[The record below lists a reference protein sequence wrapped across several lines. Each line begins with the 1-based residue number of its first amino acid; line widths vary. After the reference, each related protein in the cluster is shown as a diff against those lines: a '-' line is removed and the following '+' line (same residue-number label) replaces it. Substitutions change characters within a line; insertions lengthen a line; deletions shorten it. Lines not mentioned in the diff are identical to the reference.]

1 MSTPE
6 LQALHEALAALTQL
20 ERGKAVSQTKVRAVA
35 KACFAARD
43 EYKLAVHQVEQFVKT
58 APAHCRLAGVYVI
71 DAVCRRSK
79 DQSQHDVFTP
89 RFATQILATIGALDD
104 ADLEDRQRLVKLVE
118 NWVKMRLF
126 EGVDFESVSVIQRT
140 RGDGAD
146 VYGQPPRKRSRS
158 PARRQGYAPAPPQ
171 QGYTPAPPGSYPPQQ
186 QSWGGPPPQQW
197 GGPAQTPTGW
207 AAPPPPPQGGFT
219 PAPPRASPPSGG
231 FDARRAV
238 HGEPQPPLLTPSDLG
253 GGGFDPRRAVN
264 PQQSPRG
271 QPEQAWG
278 NERVPDSTDPAVRGR
293 PEAPPAKQ
301 RRVET
306 DMGSATSRRPEGKAW
321 GAPPPRAGRSFGVEE
336 MKKFDAVSDDRRDI
350 NLPTRGDGTKFAPMN
365 AKRPLRTLP
374 DTADGRRRVY
384 EYPPGPNIDPDPMA
398 PFDPAALV
406 GPAVDWGDERLAA
419 GWEIARKDVRNLG
432 RDGRVPYQKRPH
444 SDMNG

>member
-20 ERGKAVSQTKVRAVA
+20 ERGRAVSQTKVRAVA

-89 RFATQILATIGALDD
+89 RFATQILATISALDD

-158 PARRQGYAPAPPQ
+158 PDRRPGYAPAPPQ

-197 GGPAQTPTGW
+197 GGPAQAPTGW

-238 HGEPQPPLLTPSDLG
+238 HGVSQPPLLTPSDLG
-253 GGGFDPRRAVN
+253 GGGFDPRQR
-264 PQQSPRG
+264 P
-271 QPEQAWG
+271 PEQQ
-278 NERVPDSTDPAVRGR
+278 EYRGR

-306 DMGSATSRRPEGKAW
+306 DYGSAEHRRAPTRSW
-321 GAPPPRAGRSFGVEE
+321 GAQDGPPRSGRSFGVEE
-336 MKKFDAVSDDRRDI
+336 MKRFDAVSGDRP
-350 NLPTRGDGTKFAPMN
+350 LPNSRALPPMN
-365 AKRPLRTLP
+365 AKRPQRGP
-374 DTADGRRRVY
+374 DSADGRRRVY
-384 EYPPGPNIDPDPMA
+384 EYPDVPQFRGDPMA
-398 PFDPAALV
+398 PFDPDLAFAS
-406 GPAVDWGDERLAA
+406 PFADRGDEAA
-419 GWEIARKDVRNLG
+419 ASGWDIARKDVRNVG
-432 RDGRVPYQKRPH
+432 RDGRVPYQKRAH
-444 SDMNG
+444 QDTTMLS

>member
-6 LQALHEALAALTQL
+6 LQALHEALAALAQL
-20 ERGKAVSQTKVRAVA
+20 ERGRAVSQTKVRAVA
-35 KACFAARD
+35 KACVAARD

-89 RFATQILATIGALDD
+89 RFATQILATISALDD

-126 EGVDFESVSVIQRT
+126 AGVDFESVSVVQRT

-158 PARRQGYAPAPPQ
+158 PDRRPGYAPAPPQ

-238 HGEPQPPLLTPSDLG
+238 HTEPQPPLLTPSDL
-253 GGGFDPRRAVN
+253 A
-264 PQQSPRG
+264 
-271 QPEQAWG
+271 PEH
-278 NERVPDSTDPAVRGR
+278 RGR

-306 DMGSATSRRPEGKAW
+306 DYGSAEHRRAPTRSW
-321 GAPPPRAGRSFGVEE
+321 GAQDGPPPSGRSFGVEE
-336 MKKFDAVSDDRRDI
+336 MKRFDRTS
-350 NLPTRGDGTKFAPMN
+350 GD
-365 AKRPLRTLP
+365 RPLPNSRRPPAAMRRPGP
-374 DTADGRRRVY
+374 DSADGRRRVY
-384 EYPPGPNIDPDPMA
+384 EYPDVPQFRGDPMA
-398 PFDPAALV
+398 PFDPDLAFAS
-406 GPAVDWGDERLAA
+406 PFADRGDEAA
-419 GWEIARKDVRNLG
+419 ASGWDIARKDVRNVG
-432 RDGRVPYQKRPH
+432 RDGRVPYQKRAH
-444 SDMNG
+444 QDTTMLS

>member
-35 KACFAARD
+35 KACVAARD

-89 RFATQILATIGALDD
+89 RFATQILATISALDD

-158 PARRQGYAPAPPQ
+158 PDRRPGYAPAPPQ

-238 HGEPQPPLLTPSDLG
+238 HSEPQPPLLTPSDLAP
-253 GGGFDPRRAVN
+253 GGFDPRRAVN

-306 DMGSATSRRPEGKAW
+306 DAGSATVRRAPTRSW
-321 GAPPPRAGRSFGVEE
+321 GEQGPPRSGRSFGVAE
-336 MKKFDAVSDDRRDI
+336 MKAFDRTSDDRP
-350 NLPTRGDGTKFAPMN
+350 LPNSRAFPPNSRAPR
-365 AKRPLRTLP
+365 RPGP
-374 DTADGRRRVY
+374 DSADGRRRVY
-384 EYPPGPNIDPDPMA
+384 EYPDVPQFRGDPMA
-398 PFDPAALV
+398 PFDPDLAFAS
-406 GPAVDWGDERLAA
+406 PFADRGDEGAA
-419 GWEIARKDVRNLG
+419 QGWDIARKDVRNVG
-432 RDGRVPYQKRPH
+432 RDGRVPYQKRAH
-444 SDMNG
+444 QDTTMLS

>member
-6 LQALHEALAALTQL
+6 LQALHEALTALAQL
-20 ERGKAVSQTKVRAVA
+20 ERGKAVIQTKVRAVA

-89 RFATQILATIGALDD
+89 RFATQILATISALDD
-104 ADLEDRQRLVKLVE
+104 ANLEDRQRLVKLVE

-126 EGVDFESVSVIQRT
+126 EGVDFESVAVVQRT

-158 PARRQGYAPAPPQ
+158 PDRRPGYAPAPPQ

-238 HGEPQPPLLTPSDLG
+238 HTEPQPPLLTPSDL
-253 GGGFDPRRAVN
+253 A
-264 PQQSPRG
+264 
-271 QPEQAWG
+271 PEH
-278 NERVPDSTDPAVRGR
+278 RGR

-301 RRVET
+301 RRIET
-306 DMGSATSRRPEGKAW
+306 DYGSAEHRRAPTRSW
-321 GAPPPRAGRSFGVEE
+321 GAEDRSGRSFGVDE
-336 MKKFDAVSDDRRDI
+336 MKRFDATS
-350 NLPTRGDGTKFAPMN
+350 GD
-365 AKRPLRTLP
+365 RPLPNSRRPPAAMRRPGP
-374 DTADGRRRVY
+374 DSADGRRRVY
-384 EYPPGPNIDPDPMA
+384 EYPEGPRIDPDPMA

-406 GPAVDWGDERLAA
+406 GPAVDWGDERAAA

-432 RDGRVPYQKRPH
+432 RDGRVPYTKRPH

>member
-6 LQALHEALAALTQL
+6 LQALHEALTALTQL

-89 RFATQILATIGALDD
+89 RFATQILATISALDD

-126 EGVDFESVSVIQRT
+126 EGVDFESVAVIQRT

-158 PARRQGYAPAPPQ
+158 PDRRQGYAPAPPQ

-253 GGGFDPRRAVN
+253 GGGLLATVPFAPVRFPGGGRRAGELGVHL
-264 PQQSPRG
+264 
-271 QPEQAWG
+271 
-278 NERVPDSTDPAVRGR
+278 RV
-293 PEAPPAKQ
+293 
-301 RRVET
+301 
-306 DMGSATSRRPEGKAW
+306 
-321 GAPPPRAGRSFGVEE
+321 
-336 MKKFDAVSDDRRDI
+336 
-350 NLPTRGDGTKFAPMN
+350 
-365 AKRPLRTLP
+365 
-374 DTADGRRRVY
+374 
-384 EYPPGPNIDPDPMA
+384 
-398 PFDPAALV
+398 AALRVDGLRV
-406 GPAVDWGDERLAA
+406 GHAGSITTSELNLHRRLIEIDRVVVGDLRVRKVAIDTFVCRLRLRGGFCAREA
-419 GWEIARKDVRNLG
+419 GLVAG
-432 RDGRVPYQKRPH
+432 
-444 SDMNG
+444 

>member
-89 RFATQILATIGALDD
+89 RFATQILATISALDD

-126 EGVDFESVSVIQRT
+126 EGVDFESVAVIQRT

-158 PARRQGYAPAPPQ
+158 PDRRPGYAPAPPQ

-238 HGEPQPPLLTPSDLG
+238 HGEPQPPLLTPSDLAPEHRG
-253 GGGFDPRRAVN
+253 RPEA
-264 PQQSPRG
+264 PPAKQSPRDLPG
-271 QPEQAWG
+271 QAWG
-278 NERVPDSTDPAVRGR
+278 NDQQRGR

-306 DMGSATSRRPEGKAW
+306 DYGSAEHRRAPTRSW
-321 GAPPPRAGRSFGVEE
+321 GAEQGPPSGRSFGVEE
-336 MKKFDAVSDDRRDI
+336 MKRFDATSGDRPLPNTRAFPRA
-350 NLPTRGDGTKFAPMN
+350 PTRPGPASG
-365 AKRPLRTLP
+365 
-374 DTADGRRRVY
+374 DGRRRVY
-384 EYPPGPNIDPDPMA
+384 EYPDVPQFRGDPMA
-398 PFDPAALV
+398 PFDPDLAFAS
-406 GPAVDWGDERLAA
+406 PFADRGDEAA
-419 GWEIARKDVRNLG
+419 A
-432 RDGRVPYQKRPH
+432 
-444 SDMNG
+444 S